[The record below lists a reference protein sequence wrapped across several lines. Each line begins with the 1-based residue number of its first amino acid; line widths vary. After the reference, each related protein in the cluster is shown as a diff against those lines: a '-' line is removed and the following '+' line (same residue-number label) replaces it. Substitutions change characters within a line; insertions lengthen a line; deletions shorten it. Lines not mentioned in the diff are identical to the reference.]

1 MFRKKKAKAGQG
13 GDKRQVIKSGGG
25 GTGSGRSTGAMLK
38 EFFFGGVR
46 LVVTLVIAGVVVV
59 IFGSRIVYLQGQA
72 DASRADGDQ
81 VRAATEDKQ
90 LFYDLLRVRLL
101 IPRQDGGLTM
111 RSSDFLMIKEAQK
124 DNRPPPGVNRAEQ
137 GRFLRLLYNS
147 PAGVIVRQQVRLW
160 NETRRIAG
168 IRDNRTLGP
177 SDKNKVF
184 WRAFT
189 PNGHPIATGSLMPE
203 TFGFVQGN
211 VLSTGFGEWVTVPK
225 RQKAVVYRT
234 RVPAG
239 QGRSL
244 TVQVVGN
251 PIKVPRGARVTRVKL
266 EKYKQST
273 VKHWPCEIP
282 MFAAVVAVPLT
293 GGAQNVEITVQPA
306 VNCSPIIFGLAIRLV
321 HRSQLKDA
329 QKKVYVP
336 GKGMVE
342 VKDEDGRNGRPEKTF
357 KAAFFGDWYFA
368 WREVKRAKKAVTGG
382 AFTIRTRDG
391 QLLTD
396 NSGKGN
402 PTELTY
408 AMGMV
413 SLIGFGVNDAAS
425 LAGLLR
431 QSKIPAAGLEV
442 ALTIDGRI
450 QRIVAETMRHYFT
463 KVFRGTRFDK
473 RRKGAVVLMDAE
485 TGAIVAIGGWPLP
498 QRGATAWDY
507 TSFAV
512 SNPNRDPMAIMAWE
526 VIDGNN
532 TPGSTFKPLLA
543 LAIMRSKRAR
553 LMRVMKGLTPAEFP
567 SVMGISPGLGA
578 YPIPG
583 SPKSIANF
591 GNSSM
596 AGYFGRVSGN
606 ALCGNSTAAD
616 PTLGVKQA
624 VQFSLNVWFSRIAVM
639 LDTETADRFIALLR
653 RDLKAKR
660 VPKQIGKLPR
670 TNLMKLLADIGIDD
684 RNRTDLASNVPAR
697 LGLFRFR
704 TDVAA
709 DILYTQRLKTHITS
723 EQEKLD
729 TWRPIAIRPI
739 YLHRIGLNGI
749 GQGWSVSALHM
760 ARGASAIASGKRVA
774 PWIIKRWGSE
784 ELKAPPAPVMDLPKD
799 LLALLRQGMKAV
811 TEAPGA
817 TATGTFNAVPSI
829 VVDPSTGVNVA
840 RNKKYAKALASIRKT
855 LKCRAHGKTGTADV
869 GKGLGYNSGWFVG
882 WKNPV
887 KPDPTKVTGRKI
899 AYACMTTHAMGG
911 FRFGGS
917 SCGRVIR
924 DILTSIELMENPL
937 GANAAKDDKEKTR
950 NRRRGRGA
958 DRRGRGGRGDDLD
971 VPGLRPR

>member
-1 MFRKKKAKAGQG
+1 MFRKKKANSG
-13 GDKRQVIKSGGG
+13 GGPKRRQVIRSGGG
-25 GTGSGRSTGAMLK
+25 GQSRGAILK

-46 LVVTLVIAGVVVV
+46 LVVTLVIAGAIV
-59 IFGSRIVYLQGQA
+59 ILFGSRLIYLQGQA
-72 DASRADGDQ
+72 DASRAKGEEP
-81 VRAATEDKQ
+81 RAATEDKQ

-101 IPRQDGGLTM
+101 VPRKDGGLTM
-111 RSSDFLMIKEAQK
+111 RPSDYLMVKAAQK
-124 DNRPPPGVNRAEQ
+124 KDLPPPGVNRAEQ

-177 SDKNKVF
+177 QDKNKVY
-184 WRAFT
+184 WRAET
-189 PNGHPIATGSLMPE
+189 TNGHPIATGSLMPE
-203 TFGFVQGN
+203 TFGFVQGPT
-211 VLSTGFGEWVTVPK
+211 LSTGFGEWITVPK
-225 RQKAVVYRT
+225 RTKPVVYRT
-234 RVPAG
+234 TIPAG
-239 QGRSL
+239 QGKSL
-244 TVQVVGN
+244 TIQVVGN
-251 PIKVPRGARVTRVKL
+251 PTKVPRGAKISRIKL
-266 EKYKQST
+266 EQHKKKTIKY
-273 VKHWPCEIP
+273 WPCEIP
-282 MFAAVVAVPLT
+282 MLAATVTVPLT
-293 GGAQNVEITVQPA
+293 GKVQPVEITVQPA
-306 VNCSPIIFGLAIRLV
+306 VNCGPIIFGLAIRLV
-321 HRSQLKDA
+321 HREQLKKKD
-329 QKKVYVP
+329 KKVYKP
-336 GKGMVE
+336 GVGLVA
-342 VKDEDGRNGRPEKTF
+342 VDTEDTKPEKTF
-357 KAAFFGDWYFA
+357 RAAFFGDWYFA
-368 WREVKRAKKAVTGG
+368 WREVKRSKKAVTGG

-408 AMGMV
+408 DMGMV
-413 SLIGFGVNDAAS
+413 SLIGFGVNDASS

-431 QSKIPAAGLEV
+431 QSKIPAGGLEV
-442 ALTIDGRI
+442 TLTIDGRL
-450 QRIVAETMRHYFT
+450 QRIASETMRHYFT

-473 RRKGAVVLMDAE
+473 KRKGAVILMDAE
-485 TGAIVAIGGWPLP
+485 TGAILAIGGWPLP
-498 QRGATAWDY
+498 QRGATSWDY

-553 LMRVMKGLTPAEFP
+553 LMRVMKGLTAGEFP
-567 SVMGISPGLGA
+567 PVFGISPGIGA
-578 YPIPG
+578 YQIPG

-596 AGYFGRVSGN
+596 SRYFGRVSGN

-639 LDTETADRFIALLR
+639 LDIETVDKFIAVLKK
-653 RDLKAKR
+653 DLKAKR

-684 RNRTDLASNVPAR
+684 QNRTDLGSNVPER
-697 LGLFRFR
+697 LGLFRFK
-704 TDVAA
+704 TDTAA

-749 GQGWSVSALHM
+749 GQGWSVSVLHM
-760 ARGASAIASGKRVA
+760 VRGASTIASGKRVS
-774 PWIIKRWGSE
+774 PFIIKRWGAE
-784 ELKAPPAPVMDLPKD
+784 ELKPLPAPMMDLPPD
-799 LLALLRQGMKAV
+799 VLRLLRQGMKAV

-817 TATGTFNAVPSI
+817 TATGTFNAPPSI
-829 VVDPSTGVNVA
+829 VVDPGTGANLA
-840 RNKKYAKALASIRKT
+840 RNKTYAKALVAIRKT

-887 KPDPTKVTGRKI
+887 TPDPSKVTGRKI

-911 FRFGGS
+911 FRFGGT
-917 SCGRVIR
+917 SCGRIVR
-924 DILTSIELMENPL
+924 DIVTSIELMDYPV
-937 GANAAKDDKEKTR
+937 GKAPPKKKKKARRTRRGPKPDGGSR
-950 NRRRGRGA
+950 NRR
-958 DRRGRGGRGDDLD
+958 GGTDLEI
-971 VPGLRPR
+971 PGLRPQ